1 MEAKVIVHEETGRVF
16 IVHPDKE
23 ERERVHKQ
31 ITDAWKGLMGSYTKL
46 MELKKTL
53 QKQYKW

>member
-31 ITDAWKGLMGSYTKL
+31 ITDAWRGLMGAHTKL
-46 MELKKTL
+46 MELKQTL
-53 QKQYKW
+53 QKQYK